1 MSAGSRRPAAAT
13 GGAEPEEAAYS
24 RSGAGS
30 AAERAVAAWLEQR
43 GFTIV
48 ATNLRVGRL
57 ELDVVARR
65 DRLVAVVEV
74 RTRGPGAWTSALGSI
89 DAAKRRRVRRAG
101 ERLWQRRYRD
111 DSSVDHLRFDAA
123 SVTFTGGQPRVEYVA
138 AAF

>member
-1 MSAGSRRPAAAT
+1 MSAASMRPTAAT
-13 GGAEPEEAAYS
+13 GATRRQTAAHG
-24 RSGAGS
+24 RAQAGR
-30 AAERAVAAWLEQR
+30 AAERAVAGWLEQR

-65 DRLVAVVEV
+65 DRLVVVVEV
-74 RTRGPGAWTSALGSI
+74 RTRSGGAWTSGLGSI
-89 DAAKRRRVRRAG
+89 DTAKRRRVRRAG
-101 ERLWQRRYRD
+101 ERLWQRRYRN

-123 SVTFTGGQPRVEYVA
+123 SVTFDRGPPQVEYVA